1 MKGDVNDNFF
11 KEGDTMY
18 LLIFL
23 IVICFFK
30 WKYYLKKNNIPYKY
44 FYPTLVMG
52 SIYIVMIQINIL
64 IEGHVYILFFG
75 GMTALFYISGLLLGF
90 KRGCHFLE
98 IMDKH
103 YPRTMYK
110 FNMSTKSDKFKAFD
124 KELEHIEEN
133 AVDIVKE
140 AILQRNLIKPT
151 MLLHIELIIIMT
163 VSDITYF
170 S

>member
-75 GMTALFYISGLLLGF
+75 GM
-90 KRGCHFLE
+90 KW
-98 IMDKH
+98 
-103 YPRTMYK
+103 
-110 FNMSTKSDKFKAFD
+110 
-124 KELEHIEEN
+124 
-133 AVDIVKE
+133 
-140 AILQRNLIKPT
+140 
-151 MLLHIELIIIMT
+151 
-163 VSDITYF
+163 
-170 S
+170 